1 MTDEAVPRMF
11 DFHTRFADAVDTLY
25 FTDPV
30 ETQRGCRPLLR
41 DGGRLLAF
49 FGIYPG
55 SPGREIIRVMEWRGG
70 LSYTLSRLRKHKAAA
85 VART

>member
-30 ETQRGCRPLLR
+30 ET
-41 DGGRLLAF
+41 
-49 FGIYPG
+49 
-55 SPGREIIRVMEWRGG
+55 
-70 LSYTLSRLRKHKAAA
+70 
-85 VART
+85 